1 MDAAAMRQALVRLG
15 FTADAAQQA
24 VNNEGIDSVETLE
37 TLGDED
43 VKNLCL
49 TLRRPGGEV
58 VNPQAGLPGQPLMIR
73 NDGVVRRVHSLL
85 PWKSR

>member
-1 MDAAAMRQALVRLG
+1 MRQALVRLG

-43 VKNLCL
+43 V
-49 TLRRPGGEV
+49 G
-58 VNPQAGLPGQPLMIR
+58 
-73 NDGVVRRVHSLL
+73 
-85 PWKSR
+85 